1 MLMGMFSTL
10 WVDVRDIAEA
20 HVRAL
25 QRPKAGGSRYIIAA
39 GPSKWQDFGEH
50 RYPISTFEAPSLIT
64 LYLSRCGAHSV
75 PEQDR
80 GW

>member
-1 MLMGMFSTL
+1 MERMLMGMFSTL

-39 GPSKWQDFGEH
+39 GPSKWQDFGEPKNS
-50 RYPISTFEAPSLIT
+50 PIV
-64 LYLSRCGAHSV
+64 V
-75 PEQDR
+75 PI
-80 GW
+80 

>member
-1 MLMGMFSTL
+1 MDRMLMRIFSTL

-39 GPSKWQDFGEH
+39 GASKWQDFGEH
-50 RYPISTFEAPSLIT
+50 PPVG
-64 LYLSRCGAHSV
+64 LS
-75 PEQDR
+75 P
-80 GW
+80 